1 LHSRTGYGITIMSIV
16 IPAER
21 KPSSVPE
28 RKNVLRPYPRLALV
42 LLSAAATNWLP
53 ATGCQRVSSDQ
64 PAPRVAA
71 SSTYLAAA
79 ARDFLGTDEPVLE
92 LAEPG
97 TCPGHFDLRPSQ
109 ITKLRACRVLL
120 RFDFQ
125 SAWDAKL
132 ADLAAG
138 GLRIVPIAASGGLC
152 VPDTYLGVCRQV
164 AHAFVEAGL
173 LSHAGAE
180 ARLNDIADR
189 LRRLT
194 TWTRDQVTAAELPQ
208 RSVLT
213 SRHQADFCR
222 FLGLDVVGVFNS
234 PDAASVQE
242 INQVVRAGKAVW
254 LVVANEPEGTDLA
267 DALADRLA
275 ARLVVFANFPGQEH
289 GHRFDDLV
297 RSNVE
302 RLLAAARP

>member
-1 LHSRTGYGITIMSIV
+1 MSIV

-21 KPSSVPE
+21 KPSAVLE
-28 RKNVLRPYPRLALV
+28 RKNVLQPCPRLASV
-42 LLSAAATNWLP
+42 ALLAAAATGWLP
-53 ATGCQRVSSDQ
+53 ATGCQRASADQ

-79 ARDFLGTDEPVLE
+79 ARDLLGADEPVLE

-109 ITKLRACRVLL
+109 VTKLRACRVLL

-138 GLRIVPIAASGGLC
+138 GLRIAPITAGGGLC

-164 AHAFVEAGL
+164 ALAFEGGGL
-173 LSHAGAE
+173 LSHAQAE
-180 ARLNDIADR
+180 ARLNDISDR
-189 LRRLT
+189 LRQLT
-194 TWTRDQVTAAELPQ
+194 TWTQEQVTAAELP
-208 RSVLT
+208 RRTVLT

-222 FLGLDVVGVFNS
+222 FLGLNVVGVFNS

-242 INQVVRAGKAVW
+242 INQAICTGKGVW
-254 LVVANEPEGTDLA
+254 LVIANEPEGTDLA

-275 ARLVVFANFPGQEH
+275 ARLVVFANFPAADEH
-289 GHRFDDLV
+289 GGRFDELV
-297 RSNVE
+297 RSNVR